1 MRSGRTV
8 LVVALA
14 GGVVLAALL
23 LADQMGGPDVQE
35 GTPEDRRGPPLADPG
50 EVYDPVAAGEAL
62 PPGYR
67 RVVARDVIRPVY
79 QPQFVPAGEAGWDD
93 TTLVLGVAVE
103 GEAHAYPI
111 NVLNH
116 REMVIDRIGGV
127 PILSSW

>member
-1 MRSGRTV
+1 M
-8 LVVALA
+8 LLVALA
-14 GGVVLAALL
+14 GGVVLLALL
-23 LADQMGGPDVQE
+23 LADRVGEPEVAEGGPE
-35 GTPEDRRGPPLADPG
+35 ERRGPPLVDPG
-50 EVYDPVAAGEAL
+50 DVYDPVAAGEPL

-67 RVVARDVIRPVY
+67 RVVGRDVIRPVY
-79 QPQFVPAGEAGWDD
+79 HPQFVPAGEADWDD
-93 TTLVLGVAVE
+93 ATLVLGVEVG